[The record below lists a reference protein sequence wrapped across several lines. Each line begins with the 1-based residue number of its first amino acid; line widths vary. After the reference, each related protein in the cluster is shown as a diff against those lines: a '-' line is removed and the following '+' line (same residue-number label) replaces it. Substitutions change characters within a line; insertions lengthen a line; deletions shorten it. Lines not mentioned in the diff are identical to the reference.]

1 MKSHTQDSES
11 AAALKGGKGLSRI
24 LKATGYSLAGLK
36 AAFKIEPAFRQL
48 LLLAIILIP
57 LACWLDVSRAERAL
71 LIAAPLLA
79 LAIELI
85 NSSIEAAVDRI
96 SLELHPLSKQAK
108 DMASAAQFIGMT
120 IIAAVWLVILI

>member
-1 MKSHTQDSES
+1 MKSYIHNCNS
-11 AAALKGGKGLSRI
+11 ASALKGGKGFARI
-24 LKATGYSLAGLK
+24 LKATSYSIAGLK
-36 AAFKIEPAFRQL
+36 AAFKLEAAFRQL
-48 LLLAIILIP
+48 LLAALFLIP
-57 LACWLDVSRAERAL
+57 IACWLDVTRAERAL

-85 NSSIEAAVDRI
+85 NSSIEAVVDRV

-108 DMASAAQFIGMT
+108 DMASAAQFVGMS

>member
-1 MKSHTQDSES
+1 MKPQIQNCNS
-11 AAALKGGKGLSRI
+11 ASALKGGKGLARISR
-24 LKATGYSLAGLK
+24 ATGYSIAGLK
-36 AAFKIEPAFRQL
+36 AAFRLEAAFRQL
-48 LLLAIILIP
+48 LLLALFLIP
-57 LACWLDVSRAERAL
+57 IACWLDVTRAERAL

-85 NSSIEAAVDRI
+85 NSSIEAAVDRV

-108 DMASAAQFIGMT
+108 DMASAAQFIGMG